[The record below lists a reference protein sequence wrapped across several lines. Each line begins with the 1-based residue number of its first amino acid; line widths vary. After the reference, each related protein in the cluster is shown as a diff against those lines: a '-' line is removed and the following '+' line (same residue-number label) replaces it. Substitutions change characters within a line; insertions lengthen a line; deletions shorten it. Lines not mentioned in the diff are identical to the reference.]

1 MSSNPYY
8 LDSEPRGLTAEAL
21 GDRIDALMLG
31 VEGHDRDA
39 IAERARRA
47 ADLLRP
53 ISQRRDAAYA
63 AAAAAGDPAEPDIP
77 ERFGPSLAAQ
87 VGGDLDRL
95 FHDNWFRD
103 RLKNELLHDIE
114 EWGTVLLDDEDGV
127 RYEFIAPTQ
136 EGLQEADHQVLQI
149 QRALSD
155 RGAIPEQ
162 RTPALFDSA
171 HDSLRAHTTASGI
184 HYWAP
189 ETLADRVHE
198 AVEALPA
205 PPRQDLD
212 ITYRPTPD
220 ATGHDDDRPE
230 ELILSHGRTADT
242 ITYRVPG
249 WEPATAP
256 ADELGPALSRAWD
269 RHISSLEEGHD
280 LIDRLD
286 GVVRQADLTSLDW
299 DASWHPSAGTASMAS
314 TQHPDYDPWD
324 NRPITDWHVELIAAR
339 GSRTISVVLDHRA
352 HDLTDAQAA
361 RFLDVLH
368 YRASASREDVVRD
381 ALRPHLDRAR
391 RLPRLGADEMA
402 IDDPIIH
409 DDGLTLTLH
418 PSWTGPGTEQSV
430 GLTLPAD
437 SDDVTVRAGG
447 PLTDLGR
454 AGELDPAD
462 LSPGELGAVTPDL
475 VGIDG
480 PLSITDT
487 HAAAL
492 VLGVSETTM
501 NQTITT
507 LSTGLR
513 QARDDLRA
521 LDAERRALDS
531 MAATAETVFTRITR
545 DTPRP
550 DLTIY
555 TTPGCMGCEMTRREA
570 DRAGLSYETVDLS
583 DRPDLAAELRQQGL
597 TRAPVVESADGQ
609 RTAGFRPDRIRDIV
623 AMASSS
629 APATAPAQDA
639 GRVPQAPP
647 AVGDRSQGITR

>member
-1 MSSNPYY
+1 MSSNPYFD
-8 LDSEPRGLTAEAL
+8 LEPRGLTAEAL

-31 VEGHDRDA
+31 VEGHDSA
-39 IAERARRA
+39 AVAERARRA

-53 ISQRRDAAYA
+53 VSQRRDAADA
-63 AAAAAGDPAEPDIP
+63 AAAAAGDPAEPDVP
-77 ERFGPSLAAQ
+77 DERFGPSLAAQ

-95 FHDNWFRD
+95 FHDDRFRD
-103 RLKNELLHDIE
+103 RLRDELLHDIE

-162 RTPALFDSA
+162 RTPISEGAGEA
-171 HDSLRAHTTASGI
+171 HG
-184 HYWAP
+184 
-189 ETLADRVHE
+189 
-198 AVEALPA
+198 
-205 PPRQDLD
+205 
-212 ITYRPTPD
+212 
-220 ATGHDDDRPE
+220 
-230 ELILSHGRTADT
+230 
-242 ITYRVPG
+242 
-249 WEPATAP
+249 
-256 ADELGPALSRAWD
+256 
-269 RHISSLEEGHD
+269 

-299 DASWHPSAGTASMAS
+299 DVSWHPETGTASMVHI
-314 TQHPDYDPWD
+314 QQLDYDPRD
-324 NRPITDWHVELIAAR
+324 NPWYDPRDASPITDWRVELIAAR
-339 GSRTISVVLDHRA
+339 GSRTISVVLDDRA
-352 HDLTDAQAA
+352 HDLTDDRAA
-361 RFLDVLH
+361 HFLDVFY
-368 YRASASREDVVRD
+368 YRAAASRGDVVWD

-391 RLPRLGADEMA
+391 LLPRLGAEEMD
-402 IDDPIIH
+402 IEDPVIH

-418 PSWTGPGTEQSV
+418 PSWTGPGAEQSV

-437 SDDVTVRAGG
+437 GDDVAVRAGG
-447 PLTDLGR
+447 SLTDLGR
-454 AGELDPAD
+454 AGELDPAA

-480 PLSITDT
+480 PLDITDAQ
-487 HAAAL
+487 AAAL

-501 NQTITT
+501 NQAITT

-521 LDAERRALDS
+521 LDAERRAPDPV
-531 MAATAETVFTRITR
+531 AATAETVLTRITR

-555 TTPGCMGCEMTRREA
+555 ATPGCTGCEMTRREA
-570 DRAGLSYETVDLS
+570 DRAGLSYETIDLS
-583 DRPDLAAELRQQGL
+583 DRPD
-597 TRAPVVESADGQ
+597 
-609 RTAGFRPDRIRDIV
+609 RIRDMV

-629 APATAPAQDA
+629 APATEPAQGA
-639 GRVPQAPP
+639 GGVPQASS
-647 AVGDRSQGITR
+647 AVGDRSRGITR

>member
-77 ERFGPSLAAQ
+77 ERFGPSLTAQ

-205 PPRQDLD
+205 PPRQDPD

-299 DASWHPSAGTASMAS
+299 DASWHPSTGTASMAS

-324 NRPITDWHVELIAAR
+324 NRPITDWRVELIAAR
-339 GSRTISVVLDHRA
+339 GSRTISVVLDDHA
-352 HDLTDAQAA
+352 HDLTDTQASQ
-361 RFLDVLH
+361 FLDIFH
-368 YRASASREDVVRD
+368 HRASASREDVVRD

-430 GLTLPAD
+430 GLTLPTD

-454 AGELDPAD
+454 AGELDPDD
-462 LSPGELGAVTPDL
+462 LSPGELGAVTSDF

-480 PLSITDT
+480 PLDITDT
-487 HAAAL
+487 QAAAL
-492 VLGVSETTM
+492 VLRVSETTM
-501 NQTITT
+501 NQTIST

-513 QARDDLRA
+513 QARDNLRA
-521 LDAERRALDS
+521 LDAERRALDPV
-531 MAATAETVFTRITR
+531 AATAETVLTRITQ

-570 DRAGLSYETVDLS
+570 DRAGLSYETIDLS
-583 DRPDLAAELRQQGL
+583 NRPDLAAELRQQGL
-597 TRAPVVESADGQ
+597 TRAPVIESADGQ
-609 RTAGFRPDRIRDIV
+609 RMAGFRPDRIRAMV
-623 AMASSS
+623 AAATPQQASSRGGS
-629 APATAPAQDA
+629 GGTRPVPSPQQSH
-639 GRVPQAPP
+639 GREE
-647 AVGDRSQGITR
+647 GMSL